1 MESRLYLLNDDIH
14 SFNEVVFVLKRY
26 LGYPTLQ
33 GASIAEIVHTKGRC
47 EVKSGPLEDLEL
59 LKEMLLKEG
68 FNITIENDYEGY

>member
-14 SFNEVVFVLKRY
+14 SFDEVVFVLKRY

-47 EVKSGPLEDLEL
+47 EVKNGPFEDLEL
-59 LKEMLLKEG
+59 LKEMLIKEG
-68 FNITIENDYEGY
+68 FNVKIENDYGLH